1 MKALTYLLSA
11 VCAVALSAG
20 AAKTANASTITETIN
35 FTANSFPAGA
45 PVNPVIGSFTITF
58 DPTVTV
64 VGAAT
69 TITINSVNISPGAF
83 APFFFYNKSFQ
94 GGLLT
99 VCSSGPVNNSCAVP
113 PGTNGFDIQL
123 HNLQSS
129 PTFDILS
136 YATSSVTNKIFQSGN
151 GAFGRGSAVVVTPLP
166 GALPLF
172 ASGAALL
179 GFLGW
184 RRKRTRQK

>member
-1 MKALTYLLSA
+1 
-11 VCAVALSAG
+11 
-20 AAKTANASTITETIN
+20 
-35 FTANSFPAGA
+35 
-45 PVNPVIGSFTITF
+45 VIGSFTITF

-99 VCSSGPVNNSCAVP
+99 VCSSGPVNNNSCAVP

-151 GAFGRGSAVVVTPLP
+151 GAFGRAPPSSLRHFPAHFLFSQAVPHCWASWAGEGNERGKNEKAWHCTWSHDSIDLWVCPSSA
-166 GALPLF
+166 
-172 ASGAALL
+172 
-179 GFLGW
+179 
-184 RRKRTRQK
+184 R